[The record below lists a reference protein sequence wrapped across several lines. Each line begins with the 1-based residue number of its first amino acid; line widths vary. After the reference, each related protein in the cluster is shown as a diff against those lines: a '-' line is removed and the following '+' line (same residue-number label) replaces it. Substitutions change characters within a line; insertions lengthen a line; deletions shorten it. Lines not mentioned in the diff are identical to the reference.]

1 MAEPRWLT
9 RARAYIGLRE
19 VPGAR
24 TEPVIAGWLKRA
36 KAWWN
41 DDETPWCGTFV
52 DAVMRDCGIGS
63 AKAWYR
69 AQGWLEWGQ
78 PLSGPTLGAIVVFKR
93 TGGGHVGIIAG
104 IDDRGNL
111 MVLGGNQGNA
121 VCIMPFARDRVIGY
135 RWPVAM
141 PVPGLSTL
149 PVLASTGALSRNE
162 A

>member
-9 RARAYIGLRE
+9 NARKYLGQRE
-19 VPGAR
+19 IPGAQ
-24 TEPVIAGWLKRA
+24 TAPVIAGWLQKLG
-36 KAWWN
+36 AWWR

-52 DAVMRDCGIGS
+52 AAVMNDSNLPR
-63 AKAWYR
+63 AKHWYR
-69 AQGWLEWGQ
+69 AQGWLEWGV
-78 PLSGPTLGAIVVFKR
+78 PLLGPTLGAIVVFKR
-93 TGGGHVGIIAG
+93 SGGGHVGIIAG
-104 IDDRGNL
+104 IDEHGNL

-135 RWPVAM
+135 RWPAAM
-141 PVPGLSTL
+141 PVPVLSTL